1 MHTQFQAF
9 SKKFLRKFIPSLV
22 PTENSKMHTLNRK
35 KFLSLHLFGIGKPKR
50 TLFFGKK
57 QKNLPANIGGHT
69 FNTKNIIGL
78 LKYSERI
85 HIG

>member
-1 MHTQFQAF
+1 MSADDFVFTFRKRTDDQRLNCA
-9 SKKFLRKFIPSLV
+9 LRPDALQKLF
-22 PTENSKMHTLNRK
+22 
-35 KFLSLHLFGIGKPKR
+35 LHLFGIGGQNAPCFSEKR
-50 TLFFGKK
+50 

-69 FNTKNIIGL
+69 FDIKNIIGL